1 MDYNPPVYSVH
12 GISSKNN
19 GVTIEDY
26 KTIKKKNL
34 LKVDMLFVITILKN
48 VNNISSPLNILCWS
62 KS

>member
-1 MDYNPPVYSVH
+1 MDYNPPGYSVH